1 MRVSIGGRTTPWQER
16 ARCLSDV
23 ACGLTAI
30 CCCARRSWI
39 PARRERVFESNGV
52 FSSLIKE
59 GYGLRETRITRI
71 RRRQTLWKERP
82 PKERLCQTG
91 SDPSQSWVRW
101 RLAARPGQRGSAPW
115 SAARAFYEIVSKA
128 LELGLFPIMHMY
140 SSCIFVHVA
149 WFRSSRPLGHE
160 NSFHMAQFSRGRL
173 GR

>member
-71 RRRQTLWKERP
+71 RRRQTLWKKRP
-82 PKERLCQTG
+82 PKERLCRTG
-91 SDPSQSWVRW
+91 SDPSPA
-101 RLAARPGQRGSAPW
+101 LGPAEADHQRGSASRRP
-115 SAARAFYEIVSKA
+115 ARAFYEIVSKA